1 MTASTYQ
8 KNAHANKVMADGV
21 RSLDADGRYGNL
33 SPGAKFLYA
42 LMLDR
47 LKLSERNGWRDESGR
62 PFIRF
67 SAGEAA
73 LLLGV
78 SENKARRTFRE
89 LESPG
94 LIRREK
100 RGQGR
105 PDRVFVRTF
114 DKPDSGKAAEPYG

>member
-1 MTASTYQ
+1 METSTYRE
-8 KNAHANKVMADGV
+8 NAHANKVMADGV
-21 RSLDADGRYGNL
+21 RSLNADGRYGNL

-62 PFIRF
+62 PFIRL
-67 SAGEAA
+67 STEEAS
-73 LLLGV
+73 LL
-78 SENKARRTFRE
+78 RTFRE

-105 PDRVFVRTF
+105 PDRIFVRTL
-114 DKPDSGKAAEPYG
+114 DKAQEGKAAEPYG

>member
-1 MTASTYQ
+1 MTISTYRE
-8 KNAHANKVMADGV
+8 NAYANKAMADGV

-47 LKLSERNGWRDESGR
+47 LKLSERNGWRDENER
-62 PFIRF
+62 PFIRL
-67 SAGEAA
+67 STDEAS
-73 LLLGV
+73 LLLNISADV
-78 SENKARRTFRE
+78 ARRTFRE

-100 RGQGR
+100 RGRGR
-105 PDRVFVRTF
+105 PDRIFVRMF
-114 DKPDSGKAAEPYG
+114 DKPDSGKAAEAYG

>member
-1 MTASTYQ
+1 METSTYRE
-8 KNAHANKVMADGV
+8 NAHANKVMADGV
-21 RSLDADGRYGNL
+21 RTLDADGHYGNL
-33 SPGAKFLYA
+33 SPEAKLLYA
-42 LMLDR
+42 LTLDR
-47 LKLSERNGWRDESGR
+47 LKLSERNDWRDESGR

-78 SENKARRTFRE
+78 SESKARRTFRE

-105 PDRVFVRTF
+105 PDRLFVRTF
-114 DKPDSGKAAEPYG
+114 EKADSGKAAEPYG

>member
-1 MTASTYQ
+1 METSTYRE
-8 KNAHANKVMADGV
+8 NAHPNKVMADGV
-21 RSLDADGRYGNL
+21 RSLNADGRYGTL
-33 SPGAKFLYA
+33 SPGAKRLYA
-42 LMLDR
+42 LALDR
-47 LKLSERNGWRDESGR
+47 FKLSERNGWRNESGR
-62 PFIRF
+62 PFIRL

-73 LLLGV
+73 FLLGV
-78 SENKARRTFRE
+78 GESKARRLFRE

-114 DKPDSGKAAEPYG
+114 D

>member
-1 MTASTYQ
+1 MAASTYQ
-8 KNAHANKVMADGV
+8 KNAHANKVMTDGI
-21 RSLDADGRYGNL
+21 RSLNADRRYGNL

-62 PFIRF
+62 PFIRL
-67 SAGEAA
+67 STEEAS
-73 LLLGV
+73 LLLDA
-78 SENKARRTFRE
+78 SANAARRTSRE

-100 RGQGR
+100 RGQGH
-105 PDRVFVRTF
+105 PDRIFVRTL
-114 DKPDSGKAAEPYG
+114 DTAQDGKAAEPYG

>member
-1 MTASTYQ
+1 MTPSTHQ
-8 KNAHANKVMADGV
+8 ENAYARRVMADGV
-21 RSLDADGRYGNL
+21 RSLNADGRYGNL

-47 LKLSERNGWRDESGR
+47 LKLSERNGWRDGDGR

-67 SAGEAA
+67 STDEAA

-78 SENKARRTFRE
+78 SESTARRTFRQ
-89 LESPG
+89 LES
-94 LIRREK
+94 LELVRREK

-105 PDRVFVRTF
+105 PDRLFVRTL
-114 DKPDSGKAAEPYG
+114 DKAQDGKAAEAYG

>member
-1 MTASTYQ
+1 METSTYRET
-8 KNAHANKVMADGV
+8 AHANKVMADGV
-21 RSLDADGRYGNL
+21 RSLNADGRYGNL
-33 SPGAKFLYA
+33 SPVAKFLYA

-62 PFIRF
+62 PFIRL
-67 SAGEAA
+67 STEEAS
-73 LLLGV
+73 LLLNV
-78 SENKARRTFRE
+78 SGNAARRTFRE

-105 PDRVFVRTF
+105 PDRIFVRTL
-114 DKPDSGKAAEPYG
+114 DKAQDGKAAEPYG

>member
-1 MTASTYQ
+1 MTISTYRE
-8 KNAHANKVMADGV
+8 NAYANKVMADGV

-47 LKLSERNGWRDESGR
+47 LKLSERNGWRDENER
-62 PFIRF
+62 PFIRL
-67 SAGEAA
+67 STDEAS
-73 LLLGV
+73 LLLNISADV
-78 SENKARRTFRE
+78 ARRTFRE

-100 RGQGR
+100 RGRGR
-105 PDRVFVRTF
+105 PDRIFVRMF
-114 DKPDSGKAAEPYG
+114 DKPDSGKAAEAYG

>member
-1 MTASTYQ
+1 MAASTYRE
-8 KNAHANKVMADGV
+8 NAHANKVMTEGV
-21 RSLDADGRYGNL
+21 RSLNADGRCGNL
-33 SPGAKFLYA
+33 SPEAKYLYA

-47 LKLSERNGWRDESGR
+47 VRLSERNDWRDESGR

-78 SENKARRTFRE
+78 SESKARRTFRE

-94 LIRREK
+94 LICREK
-100 RGQGR
+100 QGQGR
-105 PDRVFVRTF
+105 PDRLFVQTL
-114 DKPDSGKAAEPYG
+114 DKAQGGKASEPYG

>member
-1 MTASTYQ
+1 METSTHRE
-8 KNAHANKVMADGV
+8 NAYARKVMADGV
-21 RSLDADGRYGNL
+21 RSLNADGRYGNL

-47 LKLSERNGWRDESGR
+47 LKLSERNGWRDGDGR

-67 SAGEAA
+67 SADEAA

-78 SENKARRTFRE
+78 SESTARRTFRQ
-89 LESPG
+89 LES
-94 LIRREK
+94 LELVRREK

-105 PDRVFVRTF
+105 PDRLFVRTF
-114 DKPDSGKAAEPYG
+114 DGKAPESCV